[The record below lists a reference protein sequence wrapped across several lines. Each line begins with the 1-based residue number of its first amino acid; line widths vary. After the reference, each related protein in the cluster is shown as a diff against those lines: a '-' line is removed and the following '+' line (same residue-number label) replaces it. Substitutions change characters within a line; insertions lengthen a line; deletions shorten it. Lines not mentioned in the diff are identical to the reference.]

1 MPMEPPRTTHQT
13 KKVGIKNGKP
23 IFYENEKLKD
33 RLSNAVKVF
42 KQQKADIERLT
53 AERDEAKAALE
64 KSESRAKE
72 LEAQKAENSQ
82 NDTKFFELVEEN
94 ENLKSKKAA
103 IEKER
108 KEFGELKEQEIQQL
122 QSEKADLE
130 QNLNSKVEAVKEYL
144 SAEKE
149 LLKALNSSVK

>member
-1 MPMEPPRTTHQT
+1 MTPEELIQ
-13 KKVGIKNGKP
+13 
-23 IFYENEKLKD
+23 ENEKLKD

-53 AERDEAKAALE
+53 SERDEAKEALE
-64 KSESRAKE
+64 KSEARAKE

-94 ENLKSKKAA
+94 ENLKAKKAE

-122 QSEKADLE
+122 QSEKTAIE
-130 QNLNSKVEAVKEYL
+130 NSMNAKVEAVKEYL
-144 SAEKE
+144 TAEKE
-149 LLKALNSSVK
+149 LLKTLNSSVK